1 MRNEIETLLS
11 KATSAGEVRA
21 VLQAACAAR
30 GPVVR
35 TGVMYS
41 TQERPPRQM
50 TCIVEMEEEVAAAI
64 AADLGAA
71 NLGNHLVVFKYDAPD
86 GFEAYLR

>member
-1 MRNEIETLLS
+1 MRVEIETLLR

-21 VLQAACAAR
+21 VLQAVCAAR

-41 TQERPPRQM
+41 TQETPPRQM
-50 TCIVEMEEEVAAAI
+50 TCIVEMEEEVAGMI

-71 NLGNHLVVFKYDAPD
+71 SLGNHLVVFKYDAPEN
-86 GFEAYLR
+86 FEVHAR

>member
-1 MRNEIETLLS
+1 MRSEIETLLL
-11 KATSAGEVRA
+11 KATSAGEVRS
-21 VLQAACAAR
+21 VLQSVCAAH

-41 TQERPPRQM
+41 TQDKPPRQM
-50 TCIVEMEEEVAAAI
+50 TCIVEMQEEVAGSI

-71 NLGNHLVVFKYDAPD
+71 SLGNRLVVFKYEAPEN
-86 GFEAYLR
+86 FEIQAQ

>member
-1 MRNEIETLLS
+1 MLTEIENLLS
-11 KATSAGEVRA
+11 RATSAGEVRA
-21 VLQAACAAR
+21 VLQAVCAAH

-50 TCIVEMEEEVAAAI
+50 TCIVEMEDEVAGTI

-71 NLGNHLVVFKYDAPD
+71 SLGNRLVVFKYDAPED
-86 GFEAYLR
+86 FEIQAQ

>member
-1 MRNEIETLLS
+1 MQAEIETLLS
-11 KATSAGEVRA
+11 KATSAREVRE
-21 VLQAACAAR
+21 VLQAVCAAR

-41 TQERPPRQM
+41 TQETPPRQM
-50 TCIVEMEEEVAAAI
+50 TCIVEMENEVAGMI

-71 NLGNHLVVFKYDAPD
+71 SLGNHLVVFKYDAPD
-86 GFEAYLR
+86 GFQVHA